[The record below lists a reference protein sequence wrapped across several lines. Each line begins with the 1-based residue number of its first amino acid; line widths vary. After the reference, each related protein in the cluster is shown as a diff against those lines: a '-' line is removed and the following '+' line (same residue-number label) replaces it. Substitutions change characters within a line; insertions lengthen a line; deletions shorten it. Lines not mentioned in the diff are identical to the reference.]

1 MEDTKHPLAP
11 AASLPLVSVPS
22 HKLTIKFVVLF
33 HKRYVVSNE
42 ESIYEGRFKV
52 PAFLSCRSVF
62 RFFLALGKCY
72 IYVSASLIFP
82 PPPPLR

>member
-22 HKLTIKFVVLF
+22 PKLAIKFVVLF
-33 HKRYVVSNE
+33 HKRYAVSNE

-52 PAFLSCRSVF
+52 PASLSHRSVF
-62 RFFLALGKCY
+62 PFLPSIGQMLH
-72 IYVSASLIFP
+72 
-82 PPPPLR
+82 LR